1 MICAM
6 ICGVLYSQSINLLM
20 LPLCR
25 PCSQDRKVN
34 LILTVKVVVP
44 DESSQKRD
52 VDEEAKG

>member
-1 MICAM
+1 
-6 ICGVLYSQSINLLM
+6 LLM

>member
-20 LPLCR
+20 LPFHR

-44 DESSQKRD
+44 DESSQKGD
-52 VDEEAKG
+52 VDKEAKG